1 MFDRIEVIPITG
13 KNFTM
18 HRSSYIDRHM
28 INFMPIYY
36 ILFTLYNIV
45 NTLTYTGFSNLP
57 WLHLNTIY
65 VVIRILIFICM
76 TIYLL
81 SIRLTVSRYLLCIF
95 IISSVIASTLISGNW
110 NILLLLLFVLCG
122 KRARINILAYC
133 VLWSNIVVILLTAFC
148 YSRGIISAPVMM
160 SGRGTVRNTF
170 GFSHPNSLG
179 MSILAACC
187 AYAVLRFRR
196 FKWYDIAIY
205 SVSFYICNTL
215 VYSRTAAIVVLIIG
229 LLSLLVSIGHSKVFD
244 ALYMMF
250 GCLVFVV
257 GVVSSVWMMIYYDSS
272 VQWMSQ
278 FNTFMSARPELSNYY
293 YETYSVHL
301 FGFDFST
308 MQEAY
313 REYSSFICD
322 NAYAHVLL
330 QSGIIVFLIL
340 IFGYGYILFISMLHS
355 RLTPCVFGLII
366 YSIVALSES
375 SGLFICSNSCLVA
388 LAAPLLGL
396 DVDKYLSCG
405 SMLN

>member
-1 MFDRIEVIPITG
+1 M
-13 KNFTM
+13 
-18 HRSSYIDRHM
+18 
-28 INFMPIYY
+28 
-36 ILFTLYNIV
+36 
-45 NTLTYTGFSNLP
+45 
-57 WLHLNTIY
+57 
-65 VVIRILIFICM
+65 
-76 TIYLL
+76 
-81 SIRLTVSRYLLCIF
+81 
-95 IISSVIASTLISGNW
+95 
-110 NILLLLLFVLCG
+110 
-122 KRARINILAYC
+122 
-133 VLWSNIVVILLTAFC
+133 
-148 YSRGIISAPVMM
+148 
-160 SGRGTVRNTF
+160 
-170 GFSHPNSLG
+170 
-179 MSILAACC
+179 
-187 AYAVLRFRR
+187 
-196 FKWYDIAIY
+196 
-205 SVSFYICNTL
+205 
-215 VYSRTAAIVVLIIG
+215 
-229 LLSLLVSIGHSKVFD
+229 LVSIGHSKVFD

-257 GVVSSVWMMIYYDSS
+257 SVVSSVWMMIYYDSS

-375 SGLFICSNSCLVA
+375 SGLFICSNFCLVA